1 MTLLNLF
8 LRKKEKKVVKVIGID
23 TYDDIYGNIIWIEF
37 IYKNCKRGQCVP
49 AEMLKKLTK

>member
-37 IYKNCKRGQCVP
+37 IYKNGKRGQCVP